1 MTSNYEQI
9 REENIEEY
17 GKGIRHLKYYGE
29 LYSDKT
35 HFIFELIQNAEDA
48 DASKIEFNIF
58 KDRIEIIHNGKKLFD
73 EKDVR
78 GVCGIG
84 EGSKQSEFTKIGKF
98 GLGFK
103 SVYAYTNTPFIYS
116 GNESFKIEKFVRPF
130 AVEPLKDLD
139 KKFTKLILPFKQEID
154 KNDAFTEVADKIS
167 TLDLKT
173 ILFLKN
179 IRFIKWSID
188 GGKSGTYIKKP
199 LENEQFDIKKV
210 TSISS
215 EEDDTNEN
223 WLLFSKPIGTKDLKV
238 ELAFKVDYK
247 EKEKEFSIIPANKTE
262 LVVFFPT
269 EKETHLKFLIQG
281 PYKTTPNRENVP
293 FNDDWNQNLL
303 IKTSELI
310 QETLLIFKQHK
321 LLNADT
327 LQLFPI
333 DKDEF
338 TEDNVFHLFYE
349 AVKDKILSGKEILPT
364 SNADYVSCHNA
375 LIARTKELRDILQS
389 KQISELFQ
397 KKSAKWLD
405 ENITFNKMALLRRY
419 LLEDIELQE
428 ITPDKFANAFT
439 KEFIQCQNDKW
450 VIKFYKFL
458 SKHPEL
464 LREKKRCE
472 TEGVIRSKSFIRLE
486 DNNHIPPFDE
496 NGKLQVFLASNSS
509 HDSMFQIVK
518 KKIIQNPDAKDF
530 LKNLGIKEPNKVA
543 SVRQHILQKYRQSVI
558 KVSKEEN
565 LKDVEYIKKT
575 IESDKSNDVDGLIE
589 ELKNT
594 PFLSASNPC
603 TGKTYWTVPIKIY
616 LGEKYTKSNDLD
628 IYFESNDGVL
638 FLNNHYSILSLEDLR
653 KLGCNDR
660 IIVKYR
666 GHEYSEWN
674 NRITLNDCYG
684 WHTRG
689 LNGFDPE
696 CKIDGLE
703 FALKNINVDK
713 SRIIWNYLKKYAKS
727 IKGIVESSGRQEY
740 SDSNREEKVSGMG
753 KLIINH
759 AWLPDKSNKF
769 HKPEEL
775 VLSDL
780 PDSFDKESTESLNI
794 SQKML
799 S

>member
-338 TEDNVFHLFYE
+338 TIH
-349 AVKDKILSGKEILPT
+349 
-364 SNADYVSCHNA
+364 
-375 LIARTKELRDILQS
+375 Q
-389 KQISELFQ
+389 
-397 KKSAKWLD
+397 
-405 ENITFNKMALLRRY
+405 
-419 LLEDIELQE
+419 
-428 ITPDKFANAFT
+428 
-439 KEFIQCQNDKW
+439 
-450 VIKFYKFL
+450 
-458 SKHPEL
+458 
-464 LREKKRCE
+464 
-472 TEGVIRSKSFIRLE
+472 
-486 DNNHIPPFDE
+486 
-496 NGKLQVFLASNSS
+496 
-509 HDSMFQIVK
+509 
-518 KKIIQNPDAKDF
+518 
-530 LKNLGIKEPNKVA
+530 LKPA
-543 SVRQHILQKYRQSVI
+543 YRQKQVI
-558 KVSKEEN
+558 SF
-565 LKDVEYIKKT
+565 T
-575 IESDKSNDVDGLIE
+575 I
-589 ELKNT
+589 
-594 PFLSASNPC
+594 
-603 TGKTYWTVPIKIY
+603 
-616 LGEKYTKSNDLD
+616 
-628 IYFESNDGVL
+628 
-638 FLNNHYSILSLEDLR
+638 R
-653 KLGCNDR
+653 
-660 IIVKYR
+660 
-666 GHEYSEWN
+666 
-674 NRITLNDCYG
+674 
-684 WHTRG
+684 
-689 LNGFDPE
+689 
-696 CKIDGLE
+696 
-703 FALKNINVDK
+703 
-713 SRIIWNYLKKYAKS
+713 
-727 IKGIVESSGRQEY
+727 
-740 SDSNREEKVSGMG
+740 
-753 KLIINH
+753 
-759 AWLPDKSNKF
+759 
-769 HKPEEL
+769 
-775 VLSDL
+775 
-780 PDSFDKESTESLNI
+780 
-794 SQKML
+794 
-799 S
+799 